1 MGGGVNLAA
10 VKVGNRSL
18 LRLQD
23 RAVPAA
29 SVYPRVGEVM
39 FEIGA
44 ILAVHLSAAA
54 FVSLVLDLA
63 T

>member
-1 MGGGVNLAA
+1 MGSGANLAA
-10 VKVGNRSL
+10 VKVVIRSL

-29 SVYPRVGEVM
+29 SAYPRVGEVM

-44 ILAVHLSAAA
+44 ILAVHLAAA
-54 FVSLVLDLA
+54 AAVSLVLDLA

>member
-1 MGGGVNLAA
+1 MDGGANLAA
-10 VKVGNRSL
+10 VKVGIRSL
-18 LRLQD
+18 LRLQG

-29 SVYPRVGEVM
+29 SAYPCAGEVM

-44 ILAVHLSAAA
+44 ILAVHLAAA
-54 FVSLVLDLA
+54 AAVSLALDLA